1 MGSSTVA
8 TEGLGLRQRTLDLMD
23 PSFLAQYSS
32 PCHRAM
38 MSICQ
43 FVPYEFKE
51 FKDLDEV
58 EFSALRQFGMLPY
71 VSSLQRHC
79 VPADIFY
86 WGVFN
91 TDVSD
96 ERLLITG
103 TDGRTNIIGWAEIM
117 TAFGGDHL
125 EEDEFR
131 GVKIMHR
138 QLAPY
143 KPAEFLSE
151 SVEKNLNKELVSG
164 KDYEEV
170 LYYREAAP
178 YGPTYYLMTL
188 IAEVFWSASRSNRFL
203 MPMVYAYLRVLH
215 GHPYNWAKVVLKSLK
230 AEIGYLQKESRA
242 VKDTKKPVQVVWA
255 HVFYHLL
262 YTFRHRI
269 FSGSSL
275 AEPEQWVHW
284 KLMTKEGDLSLTD
297 LADKFPD
304 PITDLTSLRDLCK
317 LQDPNSLPEADTLAP
332 TVGDAKKQTPIKK
345 KARSTAII
353 IDSGDERKPV
363 AKRRK
368 PNTPGPRVRFTDRPT
383 MSTAGR
389 GTPTAIRNLNDMAA
403 VVCDDIKLTLEK
415 RYASLASQLGPQSS
429 EWKNKFEALQKS
441 KAEGDAHSAAVI
453 KAHEEKELTLNSEL
467 ASARAEAETLRTK
480 VGNLQHTVN
489 VLNETC
495 NKAKKSLADQTT
507 SLQNATRSRKEA
519 DDLQKEFAKL
529 KDSRATWESEKA
541 KLTAD
546 LTSAKTELQ
555 RALTASE
562 RYKRSMDTEMDTSA
576 KVQLEKERLQDEI
589 STLKFNLE
597 RAEKT
602 QTSARQE
609 LAQARVQ
616 LRRFQV
622 QAEPS
627 SAPDPAT

>member
-43 FVPYEFKE
+43 FVPYGFKE

-58 EFSALRQFGMLPY
+58 EFSTLRQFGMLPY

-96 ERLLITG
+96 ERLLVTG
-103 TDGRTNIIGWAEIM
+103 TDGRTNVIGWAEIM
-117 TAFGGDHL
+117 TAFGGDHS

-143 KPAEFLSE
+143 KPAEFLPE

-215 GHPYNWAKVVLKSLK
+215 GHPYNWAKAVLKSLK
-230 AEIGYLQKESRA
+230 AEIGYLQKESRV
-242 VKDTKKPVQVVWA
+242 VKDTRKPVQVVWA
-255 HVFYHLL
+255 PVFCHLL

-269 FSGSSL
+269 FSGCSL

-297 LADKFPD
+297 LAEKFTD

-317 LQDPNSLPEADTLAP
+317 LQDPDSLPEADILAP

-345 KARSTAII
+345 KARPTAII

-383 MSTAGR
+383 MSIAGR

-453 KAHEEKELTLNSEL
+453 KAHEQKELTLNSEL
-467 ASARAEAETLRTK
+467 ATLHEAEK
-480 VGNLQHTVN
+480 KPM
-489 VLNETC
+489 TC
-495 NKAKKSLADQTT
+495 RRL
-507 SLQNATRSRKEA
+507 
-519 DDLQKEFAKL
+519 EFAKL

-555 RALTASE
+555 RALIASE

-602 QTSARQE
+602 QTSAQQE

-622 QAEPS
+622 QGEPS